1 VSTQVRIGAI
11 DRSRTCLVNPEEPL
25 HSAWKVFFLLEEVP
39 SGRSWDREFQ
49 AAVARRQ
56 SGGALRFQHEL
67 VREGASSYP
76 YRHPRSRGNPLLRL
90 FRRPSRVAVAVQTVC
105 APTRDALASAL
116 SEAKSLVSEANRAHS
131 GSTTNR
137 RRTQRDY
144 RAALDQLDQAIRH
157 VEGDERVPRAGGPT
171 PRPVRSY

>member
-1 VSTQVRIGAI
+1 MSTQVRIGAI

-25 HSAWKVFFLLEEVP
+25 HSAWKVLFLLEEVP

-76 YRHPRSRGNPLLRL
+76 YRHSRSRGNLLLRL
-90 FRRPSRVAVAVQTVC
+90 FRRPSRVAVQTVC

-116 SEAKSLVSEANRAHS
+116 SEAKSLVFEANRAHS

-157 VEGDERVPRAGGPT
+157 VEGDERVPRGGGST
-171 PRPVRSY
+171 PGPVRSY